1 MHKNVDGLKSK
12 INPAILPK
20 EYGGTMPIAEMIREF
35 KAKLQQRRA
44 AILALDD
51 MHIEITKEAAKF
63 AGNDIGDIDAG
74 IVGSFRK
81 LEVD

>member
-1 MHKNVDGLKSK
+1 MKTK

-20 EYGGTMPIAEMIREF
+20 EYGGTVPLDDMIKEF
-35 KAKLQQRRA
+35 KVKLQQRRA

-51 MHIEITKEAAKF
+51 MHIEVTKDAANF

-74 IVGSFRK
+74 VVGSFRK

>member
-1 MHKNVDGLKSK
+1 MDALKGK

-20 EYGGTMPIAEMIREF
+20 EYGGTVPIAEMIKEF
-35 KAKLQQRRA
+35 KGKLQQRRA

-51 MHIEITKEAAKF
+51 MQIEVTKDATNF
-63 AGNDIGDIDAG
+63 AGNDIGDITAG
-74 IVGSFRK
+74 VVGSFRK